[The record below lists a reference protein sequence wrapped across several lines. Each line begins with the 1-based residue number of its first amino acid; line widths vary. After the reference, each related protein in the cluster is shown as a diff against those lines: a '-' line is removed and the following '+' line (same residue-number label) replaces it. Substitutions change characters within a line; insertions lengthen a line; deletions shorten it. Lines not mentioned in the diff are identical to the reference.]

1 VNINL
6 IWGIVMILFG
16 LGMLGLAWHHWRQE
30 RHRPNG

>member
-30 RHRPNG
+30 RHTPNG